1 MAQVRGWSRGTTQ
14 VGSLP
19 SPSETKRRRL
29 ALSFAVAGALSFW
42 LPDVVVH
49 IDAGPN
55 FDSRHL
61 WVCTI
66 LMPAT
71 FLFAYVVARRVG
83 MKRDFKWVG
92 PAMLVGVWLSG
103 GLFMTLATAS
113 GSGGVGVD
121 GVGRLLI
128 VVLSVIPVVTFILAA
143 NEGSLLPLLAV
154 TMGALLLLGVRAS
167 WILLTYV
174 PSRRGTTNDEPALQ
188 QPPKV
193 A

>member
-1 MAQVRGWSRGTTQ
+1 MAEVRGLSPGTTQ

-19 SPSETKRRRL
+19 LPSGTKRRRL

-42 LPDVVVH
+42 LPDVGVH
-49 IDAGPN
+49 IEAGPN
-55 FDSRHL
+55 FDSRHV

-71 FLFAYVVARRVG
+71 FLLAYVVARRLG

-92 PAMLVGVWLSG
+92 PAMLLGVWLTG

-113 GSGGVGVD
+113 GSGFVGVD

-128 VVLSVIPVVTFILAA
+128 IVLSVIPVVTFILAA
-143 NEGSLLPLLAV
+143 NEGSLLALLAV
-154 TMGALLLLGVRAS
+154 TLGALLLLGVRAS

-174 PSRRGTTNDEPALQ
+174 PSCRGTTNDEPALQ
-188 QPPKV
+188 QRPTV

>member
-1 MAQVRGWSRGTTQ
+1 MAQVRGLSRGTTQ

-19 SPSETKRRRL
+19 LPSATKRRRL

-49 IDAGPN
+49 IEVGPN
-55 FDSRHL
+55 FDSRHVWL
-61 WVCTI
+61 CTI

-71 FLFAYVVARRVG
+71 FLLAYVVARSLG

-92 PAMLVGVWLSG
+92 PAMLLGVWFSG
-103 GLFMTLATAS
+103 GLFMTLATAP
-113 GSGGVGVD
+113 GSGFVGVD

-128 VVLSVIPVVTFILAA
+128 IVLSVIPVVTFILAA
-143 NEGSLLPLLAV
+143 YDGSLFALLAV
-154 TMGALLLLGVRAS
+154 TLGALLLLGVRAS

-174 PSRRGTTNDEPALQ
+174 PSRRGTTSDEPALQ
-188 QPPKV
+188 QRPKV

>member
-1 MAQVRGWSRGTTQ
+1 MAQVRGLSRGTTQ

-19 SPSETKRRRL
+19 LPSGTKRLRS

-49 IDAGPN
+49 IVAGPN
-55 FDSRHL
+55 FDSRHV

-71 FLFAYVVARRVG
+71 FLFAYVVARRFG

-92 PAMLVGVWLSG
+92 PAMLLGVWLTG

-113 GSGGVGVD
+113 GSGFVGVD

-128 VVLSVIPVVTFILAA
+128 IVLSVIPVVTFILAA
-143 NEGSLLPLLAV
+143 YDGSLFALLAV
-154 TMGALLLLGVRAS
+154 TLGALLLLGVRAS

-174 PSRRGTTNDEPALQ
+174 PSRRGTTSDEPALQ
-188 QPPKV
+188 QRPKV

>member
-1 MAQVRGWSRGTTQ
+1 MTQVGVLSRSTTQ

-19 SPSETKRRRL
+19 SPSGTKRRRL

-49 IDAGPN
+49 MYAGPN
-55 FDSRHL
+55 FDSRHV

-71 FLFAYVVARRVG
+71 FLCAYVVARRLG
-83 MKRDFKWVG
+83 MKREFKWVG
-92 PAMLVGVWLSG
+92 PAMLLGVWLSG

-113 GSGGVGVD
+113 GIGFVGVD

-128 VVLSVIPVVTFILAA
+128 IVLSVIPIVTFILAA
-143 NEGSLLPLLAV
+143 NEGSLLALLAV
-154 TMGALLLLGVRAS
+154 TLGALILCGVRAS
-167 WILLTYV
+167 WILLTSV
-174 PSRRGTTNDEPALQ
+174 PS
-188 QPPKV
+188 PPRNN
-193 A
+193 